1 MEKTKIKFKNE
12 IYEVLV
18 FETEQEK
25 EQGLQNVVE
34 MNNTEGGLFIYDE
47 PQTVSYWMYNTD
59 IPLSIIFFNEDQEV
73 ISEHKG
79 NPNDETPIEENNVQ
93 YVLEINP
100 RDDIKVGDEFEFVNK
115 DSGVDLPTNKMYVY
129 GSDGNVQAEIV
140 GGERII
146 SIVQTK
152 VCIRKAKKAYTTKK
166 ESDYKSLGKYIFY
179 VFKCQDEREPEY
191 VENKNS
197 K

>member
-1 MEKTKIKFKNE
+1 
-12 IYEVLV
+12 
-18 FETEQEK
+18 
-25 EQGLQNVVE
+25 
-34 MNNTEGGLFIYDE
+34 
-47 PQTVSYWMYNTD
+47 MYNTD

-115 DSGVDLPTNKMYVY
+115 ENGVDLSLNKMYVY

>member
-34 MNNTEGGLFIYDE
+34 MDNTEGGLFIYDE

-115 DSGVDLPTNKMYVY
+115 ENGVDLSLNKMYVY